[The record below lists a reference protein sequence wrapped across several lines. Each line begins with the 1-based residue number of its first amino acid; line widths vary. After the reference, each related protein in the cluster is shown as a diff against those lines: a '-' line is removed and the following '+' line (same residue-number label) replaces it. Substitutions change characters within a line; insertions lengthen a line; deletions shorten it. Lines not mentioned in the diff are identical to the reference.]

1 MSDNKNN
8 VTPKKNQS
16 NPATDSLKK
25 NNKQI
30 DITKLTDSKNYQ
42 KLVKYARINNNVV
55 TIDAVTEFL
64 PGIELDEIIFLLKQ
78 DGIELIDDSEIQ
90 DDDSAN
96 ETEDSELKENPFV
109 QDLIKIY
116 LKEIGKYSLLTPEKE
131 KEYSD
136 ELQGYKNSIIK
147 ILETNN
153 IKKPSFDEIK
163 EYFFKR
169 DLKTIK
175 SMFTKNSNCSED
187 VLNKIFKSII
197 DKMKIYSEIRTAF
210 TEANLRLVVNIAK
223 KYLNQGLPFLDLINE
238 GNLGLL
244 TAIEKFDTKFGYKF
258 STYSCWWIKQS
269 IRRALVDK
277 SKNIRLPVHIAD
289 LISKYKRT
297 NSRLLFEL
305 GRTPSIEEIASSMQ
319 LTPERIIQ
327 LTLAAQDITSLDI
340 SANDEQSSI
349 AELIEDESA
358 QNSFNNIDIKDLSNT
373 INNLLKDFNEKE
385 RAVICYRFGL
395 NNCQPMTLNEIGEKM
410 DLSRERV
417 RQIQDKTMIKL
428 RKLLEK
434 DKFKNFTSPYK
445 T

>member
-1 MSDNKNN
+1 MNMSDNKNN
-8 VTPKKNQS
+8 VPPKKNQS

-153 IKKPSFDEIK
+153 IKKLSFDEIK

-169 DLKTIK
+169 DLKKIK
-175 SMFTKNSNCSED
+175 
-187 VLNKIFKSII
+187 
-197 DKMKIYSEIRTAF
+197 
-210 TEANLRLVVNIAK
+210 
-223 KYLNQGLPFLDLINE
+223 
-238 GNLGLL
+238 
-244 TAIEKFDTKFGYKF
+244 
-258 STYSCWWIKQS
+258 
-269 IRRALVDK
+269 
-277 SKNIRLPVHIAD
+277 
-289 LISKYKRT
+289 
-297 NSRLLFEL
+297 
-305 GRTPSIEEIASSMQ
+305 
-319 LTPERIIQ
+319 
-327 LTLAAQDITSLDI
+327 
-340 SANDEQSSI
+340 
-349 AELIEDESA
+349 
-358 QNSFNNIDIKDLSNT
+358 
-373 INNLLKDFNEKE
+373 
-385 RAVICYRFGL
+385 
-395 NNCQPMTLNEIGEKM
+395 
-410 DLSRERV
+410 
-417 RQIQDKTMIKL
+417 
-428 RKLLEK
+428 
-434 DKFKNFTSPYK
+434 
-445 T
+445 